1 MMMEPREPRVSKM
14 HRVVVRKIALL
25 TSGGDAPGD
34 NSAIRAVVRVAGA
47 LGIETLGIEDGYTG
61 LLDDHVAPMT
71 SRSVAGIGSLGGS
84 VLGNARERRM
94 WETPLVAQAA
104 LRLRQTHGVD
114 ALVVIG
120 GNGSQAGAALLNH
133 YLPVVG
139 VASTIDNDLNCADV
153 SIGVDTA
160 ANTAVEAIDRIK
172 STATSNR
179 RLFAIEVMGR
189 HCGYLA
195 VKVALAAG
203 AERVIVP
210 EVPEGED
217 DILRAAHEALQSGKR
232 HFIIVVAEGAAIS
245 GEALVKHAADQGID
259 ARFCR
264 LGHIQRGGTP
274 TAFDRELATRTGAA
288 AMRAVAS
295 GQRGGVAML
304 AHDKIQLVPFEEA
317 IQQPVKVARSD
328 VELVQ
333 MVS

>member
-1 MMMEPREPRVSKM
+1 MTSP
-14 HRVVVRKIALL
+14 RKIALL

-34 NSAIRAVVRVAGA
+34 NSAIRAIVRVAGV
-47 LGIETLGIEDGYTG
+47 LGIETLGIEDGYSG
-61 LLDDHVAPMT
+61 LLDEHFVPMT
-71 SRSVAGIGSLGGS
+71 SRTVAGIGSLGGS

-94 WETPLVAQAA
+94 WDASLVERAVM
-104 LRLRQTHGVD
+104 RLRQHHGAE

-120 GNGSQAGAALLNH
+120 GNGSQAGAALVNQ

-139 VASTIDNDLNCADV
+139 VASTIDNDLNRADV

-172 STATSNR
+172 CTATSNR
-179 RLFAIEVMGR
+179 RLFAVEVMGR

-203 AERVIVP
+203 VERVIVP
-210 EVPEGED
+210 EIPDDEGD
-217 DILRAAHEALQSGKR
+217 VLRAAHEALSHGKR
-232 HFIIVVAEGAAIS
+232 HFIIAVAEGASIS
-245 GEALVKHAADQGID
+245 GEALVKRAAEEGID
-259 ARFCR
+259 ARFTR

-288 AMRAVAS
+288 ALQALAD
-295 GQRGGVAML
+295 GKRGGVMML
-304 AHDKIQLVPFEEA
+304 AHDEIQMIPFEEA
-317 IQQPVKVARSD
+317 IQKPIKVALTD
-328 VELVQ
+328 VELVR

>member
-1 MMMEPREPRVSKM
+1 MLKL
-14 HRVVVRKIALL
+14 RKIALL

-34 NSAIRAVVRVAGA
+34 NSAIRAIVRVAGT
-47 LGIETLGIEDGYTG
+47 LGVETLGIEDGYTG
-61 LLDDHVAPMT
+61 FLDDHVVPMT
-71 SRSVAGIGSLGGS
+71 SRSVAGIGMLGGS

-94 WETPLVAQAA
+94 WDTPLVEHAA
-104 LRLRQTHGVD
+104 MRLRQSHDVD

-160 ANTAVEAIDRIK
+160 ANTAVEAVDRIK

-179 RLFAIEVMGR
+179 RLFAVEVMGR
-189 HCGYLA
+189 NCGYLA

-210 EVPEGED
+210 EVPDGED
-217 DILRAAHEALQSGKR
+217 DTLRAAHEALQRGKR
-232 HFIIVVAEGAAIS
+232 HYIIVIAEGAAVS
-245 GEALVKHAADQGID
+245 GEALVKRATDQGID
-259 ARFCR
+259 ARFSR

-274 TAFDRELATRTGAA
+274 TAFDRELATRMGAA
-288 AMRAVAS
+288 AVQALAN
-295 GQRGGVAML
+295 GQSGGVVML
-304 AHDKIQLVPFEEA
+304 AHDKLQMIPFEEA
-317 IQQPVKVARSD
+317 IQKPMKVTRAD

-333 MVS
+333 IVS

>member
-1 MMMEPREPRVSKM
+1 MTSP
-14 HRVVVRKIALL
+14 RKIALL

-34 NSAIRAVVRVAGA
+34 NSAIRAIVRVAGA
-47 LGIETLGIEDGYTG
+47 LGIETLGIEEGYTG
-61 LLDDHVAPMT
+61 LLDDHVVPMT
-71 SRSVAGIGSLGGS
+71 SRTVAGIGSLGGS

-94 WETPLVAQAA
+94 WDPSIVERAA
-104 LRLRQTHGVD
+104 LLLRQRHDVE
-114 ALVVIG
+114 ALIVIG
-120 GNGSQAGAALLNH
+120 GNGSQAGAALVNQ

-179 RLFAIEVMGR
+179 RLFAVEVMGR

-203 AERVIVP
+203 VERVIVP
-210 EVPEGED
+210 EVPD
-217 DILRAAHEALQSGKR
+217 DEEEVLRAAHAALSGGKR

-245 GEALVKHAADQGID
+245 GEALVKHAAEQAID
-259 ARFCR
+259 ARFTR

-274 TAFDRELATRTGAA
+274 TAFDRELATRMGAA
-288 AMRAVAS
+288 ALQALAR
-295 GQRGGVAML
+295 GERGGVIML
-304 AHDKIQLVPFEEA
+304 AHDEITMIPFEEA
-317 IQQPVKVARSD
+317 TQKPVKVARAD
-328 VELVQ
+328 VDLVR